1 MKSFTAALTVAA
13 FVISA
18 DTVACSSAQQPA
30 ATTTTTKPDM
40 QQQVSVP
47 NALKV
52 PDGNKLVGSFEGVGV
67 QIYQCTNNAWTLL
80 QPAAIISDNGK
91 PIALHSK
98 GPVWVSTIDGSSVA
112 AAPVPNAAVAH
123 DDAAPELLLKATENH
138 GAGLFGSVTYVQ
150 RLATRG
156 GLAPKDACTAGAEK
170 SVNYSATYTLYA
182 AGG

>member
-13 FVISA
+13 FAISA
-18 DTVACSSAQQPA
+18 DTAACSSAQQPA
-30 ATTTTTKPDM
+30 ATTTKPET

-47 NALKV
+47 DALKV

-150 RLATRG
+150 RLATKG

>member
-13 FVISA
+13 FAISA

-52 PDGNKLVGSFEGVGV
+52 PDGTKLVGSFEGVGV
-67 QIYQCTNNAWTLL
+67 QIYQGTNNAWTLL

-112 AAPVPNAAVAH
+112 FNSSSGAA
-123 DDAAPELLLKATENH
+123 
-138 GAGLFGSVTYVQ
+138 S
-150 RLATRG
+150 
-156 GLAPKDACTAGAEK
+156 
-170 SVNYSATYTLYA
+170 S
-182 AGG
+182 

>member
-13 FVISA
+13 FAISA
-18 DTVACSSAQQPA
+18 DAVACSSSQQPA
-30 ATTTTTKPDM
+30 ATTTKPET

-80 QPAAIISDNGK
+80 QPAAIISDNDK

-156 GLAPKDACTAGAEK
+156 GLAPKDACTTGAEK
-170 SVNYSATYTLYA
+170 SVNYSATYTFYA